1 MRYIIKKKRKK
12 NGIFSF
18 TARVDDYLTLEKSAG
33 EDAFRIHLILPLST
47 SSAFRSRKK
56 KKRKEKKKEETVVW
70 RFYKINC
77 TR

>member
-56 KKRKEKKKEETVVW
+56 KKKERKEKKKRRKRW
-70 RFYKINC
+70 FGGFIK
-77 TR
+77 